1 VQHVEADSPRHDLT
15 PPRDA
20 PILRLE
26 DLAPDDPWREVR
38 WALLAIYGLVFA
50 WSFEVNGLPI
60 ARLAVLAW
68 VAAAFV
74 LGNVGRPV
82 HLQQRMVTDLVL
94 YALMWLS
101 YDYSRGIADTLG
113 MPLQVEAPRNIDR
126 VMFLGVDPNTWM
138 QNEFYSTEVV
148 AGVVVPD
155 VRWYDVAGSLI
166 YFSHF
171 FVPVAASVYLWITYR
186 PEWVRY
192 IRRFATVLFAG
203 VATYALLPT
212 APPWM
217 ASSEKYPYQLMEPLA
232 RPTGN
237 GWRELGLESVN
248 KVLIEGQQW
257 SNPTAAMPSLHA
269 AFSLLPVLFFFTI
282 AQGRAARWVLGTL
295 AVLFPLSM
303 TLTLVYFGEHYVI
316 DILVGFAYV
325 GAAFWFWGRWEQ
337 RGRTRRAGSA
347 RTALGAA
354 S

>member
-1 VQHVEADSPRHDLT
+1 MQPVEADSSRHDAV
-15 PPRDA
+15 PA
-20 PILRLE
+20 VALRLE

-38 WALLAIYGLVFA
+38 WALLALYGIVFA

-74 LGNVGRPV
+74 LGNVGRPL
-82 HLQQRMVTDLVL
+82 HQQQRMVTDLVL
-94 YALMWLS
+94 YAVMWLS

-126 VMFLGVDPNTWM
+126 IMFFGVDPNQWM
-138 QNEFYSTEVV
+138 QDAFYRTEPSGI
-148 AGVVVPD
+148 AD

-171 FVPVAASVYLWITYR
+171 LFPVAASVYLWITYR
-186 PEWVRY
+186 PEWIRY

-203 VATYALLPT
+203 VVTYALLPT

-217 ASSEKYPYQLMEPLA
+217 AASREYPYQIMEPLN

-237 GWRELGLESVN
+237 GWAELGLKSVSRM
-248 KVLIEGQQW
+248 LLQGQQW
-257 SNPTAAMPSLHA
+257 ANPTAAMPSLHA
-269 AFSLLPVLFFFTI
+269 AFSLLPVLFFYRN
-282 AQGRAARWVLGTL
+282 ARGRRARRVLG
-295 AVLFPLSM
+295 VLTIVFPLSM
-303 TLTLVYFGEHYVI
+303 ALTLVYFGEHYVI
-316 DILVGFAYV
+316 DIVAGWAYV
-325 GAAFWFWGRWEQ
+325 GLAFWFWDRWE
-337 RGRTRRAGSA
+337 RRRRERQAATA
-347 RTALGAA
+347 RAALGTVA